1 QQLVQRGTVS
11 DLADV
16 GAKIAQIILKAQ
28 AADNDVRA
36 RFAQN
41 MVDGFRREYGDAT
54 NIVVIHTEHDYT
66 WNGAQG
72 DAWEH
77 WHYELDVQIGGTI
90 GYEMYASK
98 VGGYLKR
105 T

>member
-1 QQLVQRGTVS
+1 
-11 DLADV
+11 
-16 GAKIAQIILKAQ
+16 IILKAQ

-98 VGGYLKR
+98 VG
-105 T
+105 